1 LASPLVVNKRLKVLV
16 KIRESVESRNVVY
29 FFMSLVLHCKTL
41 YVIVCEVKCRFYRN
55 CGVFNKYTVI
65 KLHGY
70 EDKFCPKLGIEK
82 LQKKSQNLKNENDNK
97 NNNDDDNYNNNN
109 NNNNNNSNNNNSSI
123 RNSITTTTNNNKNK
137 NDDDDDDDDNSSN
150 NNKESTTKTSTTSVI
165 ITASSAAVNE
175 KRTNL
180 VSIFWQI

>member
-1 LASPLVVNKRLKVLV
+1 MASPLVVNKRLKVLV

-97 NNNDDDNYNNNN
+97 NNNDDDN

-137 NDDDDDDDDNSSN
+137 NDDDDDDNSSN

>member
-1 LASPLVVNKRLKVLV
+1 MASPLVVNKRLKVLV

-97 NNNDDDNYNNNN
+97 NNNDDDNN

-137 NDDDDDDDDNSSN
+137 NDDDDDDDDDDNSSN